1 MEKYLLFLFVFIVS
15 SFTYTSV
22 GSSGDTSV
30 FLWSPPPTTTTIDE
44 LVEVTDQVIN
54 KNLSLDEKEVLCLA
68 KNIYFEA
75 ALESTAGQL
84 AVAQVTLNRVASKHF
99 PNTVCEVVYEGRH
112 YTTGNGQRLPVRD
125 RCQFS
130 WYCDGKEDEPKDV
143 SRLWINS
150 QELAKYILLK
160 GDDFPDITDGADH
173 YHADYIDAPKWTK
186 KKIITAKID
195 QHIFYSTDRT
205 TL

>member
-22 GSSGDTSV
+22 GSSGATSV

-54 KNLSLDEKEVLCLA
+54 KNLSLDEKEVLCMA

-99 PNTVCEVVYEGRH
+99 PNTVCKVVYEGRH
-112 YTTGNGQRLPVRD
+112 YTSSDGQRLPVRD

-160 GDDFPDITDGADH
+160 GDNFPDITDGADH

>member
-22 GSSGDTSV
+22 GSSGDTSIY
-30 FLWSPPPTTTTIDE
+30 LWEPLQTTTIDE
-44 LVEVTDQVIN
+44 LVEVTNEVIN
-54 KNLSLDEKEVLCLA
+54 KNLLLDEKEVLCMA

-75 ALESTAGQL
+75 AMESTAGQL
-84 AVAQVTLNRVASKHF
+84 AVAQVTLNRVASKYF

-112 YTTGNGQRLPVRD
+112 YISSNGQRLPVRD

-130 WYCDGKEDEPKDV
+130 WYCDGKDDEPKDW
-143 SRLWINS
+143 SKLWRNS
-150 QELAKYILLK
+150 QELAKYILSRE
-160 GDDFPDITDGADH
+160 DDFPDITDGADH
-173 YHADYIDAPKWTK
+173 YHADYIDAPTWTK

-195 QHIFYSTDRT
+195 QHIFYSTVRT